1 MSIIECVMAP
11 ASRMLWA
18 GRCLLLGAVL
28 LGARPSAALAH
39 VGGTIATSYEA
50 RITGFTAPERGITA
64 EVLRGDQDLR
74 VSVTRPH
81 VVIVL
86 GVLAEP
92 FLRFSAA
99 GVEANRASPTASS
112 SGIVDDADVLTAHAP
127 VWIRV
132 DGGNAFTWHE
142 NRLRPRTVRGTAP
155 RGAPVAAWR
164 IPMIVDGAPTALT
177 GTEWY
182 RAAPS
187 LAAWLVVS
195 VLLVIAA
202 AAAAVTLPQ
211 HVLRRVAAGLAVVV
225 VCAWT
230 AGWDGILL
238 DGRSSSLLVA
248 LAVGWPAAAAAL
260 LAAVTA
266 ATRGGSRLAALGV
279 VGAIAVAFSVPELP
293 AFSRGFVLSALG
305 DDAARASVLLSVA
318 GGLALIAMAI
328 PAIADVLRDDPLRQR
343 LLGDGEDTPPAGQR
357 LRDG

>member
-1 MSIIECVMAP
+1 MSIIECVVAR
-11 ASRMLWA
+11 ASRMLWV
-18 GRCLLLGAVL
+18 GRCLLPAAVL
-28 LGARPSAALAH
+28 LGARPPAALGH
-39 VGGTIATSYEA
+39 VGGTIATSFEA

-64 EVLRGDQDLR
+64 QVLRGDQDLR
-74 VSVTRPH
+74 VSVTPPH

-92 FLRFSAA
+92 FLRFSPA

-112 SGIVDDADVLTAHAP
+112 AGIVDDADVSTAHAP
-127 VWIRV
+127 VWIHV

-142 NRLRPRTVRGTAP
+142 NRLRPRTVGGTAP

-164 IPMIVDGAPTALT
+164 IPMIVDGTRTVLT

-182 RAAPS
+182 RGAPS
-187 LAAWLVVS
+187 LAAWLVAS
-195 VLLVIAA
+195 VLLIISA

-211 HVLRRVAAGLAVVV
+211 HVLRRVAVALAVVV

-260 LAAVTA
+260 LAAVIA

-279 VGAIAVAFSVPELP
+279 VGAITVAFSVPELP

-305 DDAARASVLLSVA
+305 DDAARTSVLLSLA
-318 GGLALIAMAI
+318 GGLALMILAI
-328 PAIADVLRDDPLRQR
+328 PAIAGVLRDDPLRR
-343 LLGDGEDTPPAGQR
+343 ELLGSGDGIPPGGER